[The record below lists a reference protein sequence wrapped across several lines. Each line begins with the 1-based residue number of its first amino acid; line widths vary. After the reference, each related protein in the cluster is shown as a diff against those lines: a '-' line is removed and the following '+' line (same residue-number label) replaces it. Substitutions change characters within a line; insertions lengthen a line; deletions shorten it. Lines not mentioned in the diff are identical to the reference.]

1 MKHIIIG
8 GLKTS
13 AVVGTILLVI
23 NQYEAL
29 FGDAPLNW
37 FKAILTYCVP
47 FIVFSYG
54 ALSAQKHNRK
64 EGEPNKEL

>member
-1 MKHIIIG
+1 MKQLILG

-13 AVVGTILLVI
+13 AVVGTILLSI

-29 FGDAPLNW
+29 LGQQDINW

-47 FIVFSYG
+47 FLVFCYG
-54 ALSAQKHNRK
+54 ALSAKNNQN
-64 EGEPNKEL
+64 E